1 MNSHTQYMI
10 APEIFSRKDYPPLT
24 SANVDEWTIVAGE
37 SVEQPGG
44 FAWSPS
50 GAAWSAYRD
59 VVLIAH
65 GRRHIL
71 SGHADYIARIT
82 FRSDGQWLASA
93 SHDTSVRVWDVLSCR
108 EQVKLIADPY
118 MARGVSFNAD
128 GTYLASCGGDKLPVH
143 LWNVIEGREI
153 RQFDVPES
161 DSFQS
166 VVFTPRGDCLAACD
180 LTGKVV
186 LWDSESGD
194 VIAVGQHPDMAM
206 AVSISPDG
214 SKLASVGQDGSVK
227 LWNIPSLTLHT
238 EFRVDEGVFSV
249 AFHPSGNLLI
259 AGDGLGRLHV
269 WNLINNRLIRTVS
282 VQTDLISSVSLNPSG
297 TLLASVSMDGS
308 IKILGSNL

>member
-1 MNSHTQYMI
+1 MYGMCPYT
-10 APEIFSRKDYPPLT
+10 AKKL
-24 SANVDEWTIVAGE
+24 V
-37 SVEQPGG
+37 
-44 FAWSPS
+44 
-50 GAAWSAYRD
+50 
-59 VVLIAH
+59 
-65 GRRHIL
+65 
-71 SGHADYIARIT
+71 
-82 FRSDGQWLASA
+82 
-93 SHDTSVRVWDVLSCR
+93 
-108 EQVKLIADPY
+108 LIADPY
-118 MARGVSFNAD
+118 MMRGVCFNAD
-128 GTYLASCGGDKLPVH
+128 GAYLASCGGEKLPAR

-297 TLLASVSMDGS
+297 TLLASVSMDGP
-308 IKILGSNL
+308 IKIL